1 MAGMTRWTGRE
12 RLESLRAA
20 VARIER
26 GVAAARGDG
35 VLPLGVAA
43 IDAVLEEGGLRT
55 GALHE
60 VAGPAADGFAA
71 ALAGRLAARD
81 GGTVLWCTA
90 GQGRGALHPPGLAM
104 LGLAP
109 AWLLLVRCRN
119 RVELLAAAEEGLRSA
134 GLAAVVMEAARP
146 PGMTA
151 ARRLQLAAETGGVTG
166 ILLCR
171 GASRRHGANAPGAMA
186 PDSRVD
192 RHRPAPP
199 PGRPTV
205 SYGVYRAER
214 AVAGSTIVEHT
225 PDFLPPS
232 PAVSRWQVD
241 PAPGGRGMRWRLSL
255 LRCRGGGAGRWKV
268 DWDEKTH
275 RFAVV
280 PPAGD

>member
-186 PDSRVD
+186 PD
-192 RHRPAPP
+192 
-199 PGRPTV
+199 
-205 SYGVYRAER
+205 
-214 AVAGSTIVEHT
+214 
-225 PDFLPPS
+225 FLPPS

-241 PAPGGRGMRWRLSL
+241 PALGGRGMRWRLSL